1 MYEKN
6 NEKDNEENENEEAEQ
21 SLDCDLENDETLSE
35 EDDEEK
41 ESCADYLENDGVSHL
56 LDGKKLSEPADH
68 LTHLVVQVDGGLV
81 LHS

>member
-1 MYEKN
+1 MKRMKMRRKN
-6 NEKDNEENENEEAEQ
+6 N
-21 SLDCDLENDETLSE
+21 LGLESDETVSE
-35 EDDEEK
+35 EDEEE